1 MGEQGK
7 WQLAERFF
15 RELEAEQLEMM
26 AKEAAAA
33 DVAASRRQL
42 AAAMDGA
49 AAGASGPES
58 AALLAATQWLQ
69 AAAAA
74 PAQGPAV
81 SAFPG
86 MNKQLPTGTAAA
98 SDAVGSNPEAIAA
111 AAAAV
116 AAMAAAH
123 QQQQQLAAAA
133 AAAAEEDS
141 DGLGLVAARA
151 AEQVLATP
159 RSSMSV
165 EVGSPASTSS
175 ADSAAAPF
183 FSYFS
188 GAAAA
193 KPAGGSFVQPAEAS
207 SPSSVTDA
215 AFASA
220 FGPQHQQ
227 AAAAAAAASGQP
239 AAAWTNDNAAVR
251 GLSFH
256 LDDVQGAPAA
266 PPLPAA
272 AVAGNAVPAA
282 GLTILRPLP
291 KGRGPVNEV
300 VCGALMLAYERA
312 GKWQE
317 AVAVLDRARTLG
329 EWTRAAGEAEWAACM
344 HPELAGIVWDV
355 HPAELSSGSE
365 LPTGLTSCAA
375 PLPCPLAGIA
385 PNTIM
390 FNTAMSALGKAMRP
404 EEAEAL
410 FAEMPAPDAVSA
422 GAILR
427 LNVFCCLEMLGV
439 DEAAEKLLFRRQR
452 WRVLPGASVQLSS
465 ELAQRPRNC
474 ARTCVLT
481 LCHPASPHASPA
493 GVVRDADC
501 RLWHERA
508 GRQGRGRL

>member
-15 RELEAEQLEMM
+15 RELEAEQLELM

-42 AAAMDGA
+42 AVAMEGA
-49 AAGASGPES
+49 AATAAGPES

-74 PAQGPAV
+74 PAPGPAV

-86 MNKQLPTGTAAA
+86 MHKQLPTGTPAA

-133 AAAAEEDS
+133 AAAAEEDA
-141 DGLGLVAARA
+141 DLLQLVASRA

-165 EVGSPASTSS
+165 EAGAEAGSPASTSS

-188 GAAAA
+188 GAPSAKAAA
-193 KPAGGSFVQPAEAS
+193 GSISSAFAMPPAEAS
-207 SPSSVTDA
+207 SPSSVADA
-215 AFASA
+215 GAALA
-220 FGPQHQQ
+220 GVFGPQHQQ
-227 AAAAAAAASGQP
+227 AAAAAAGAAGQP

-256 LDDVQGAPAA
+256 LDDIQGAPLA

-272 AVAGNAVPAA
+272 TVAGNAVPAA
-282 GLTILRPLP
+282 GLAKLRPLP

-329 EWTRAAGEAEWAACM
+329 E
-344 HPELAGIVWDV
+344 LAGPDREGGVAGGVRPWV
-355 HPAELSSGSE
+355 VRVG
-365 LPTGLTSCAA
+365 
-375 PLPCPLAGIA
+375 LAGAVWNGRSSCSCCLQVAFRQVAKGSAQPCCPPLSKLTIA
-385 PNTIM
+385 C
-390 FNTAMSALGKAMRP
+390 L
-404 EEAEAL
+404 
-410 FAEMPAPDAVSA
+410 PAPA
-422 GAILR
+422 
-427 LNVFCCLEMLGV
+427 
-439 DEAAEKLLFRRQR
+439 LLLQASPPTPSCTTPPSRHWARRCGLRRQR
-452 WRVLPGASVQLSS
+452 LS
-465 ELAQRPRNC
+465 LRRCPPPMR
-474 ARTCVLT
+474 
-481 LCHPASPHASPA
+481 
-493 GVVRDADC
+493 
-501 RLWHERA
+501 
-508 GRQGRGRL
+508 

>member
-1 MGEQGK
+1 MPLTSARTPPPPSPAALLKTMGEQGK

-15 RELEAEQLEMM
+15 RELEAEQLELM

-42 AAAMDGA
+42 AVAMEGA
-49 AAGASGPES
+49 AATAAGPES

-74 PAQGPAV
+74 PVPAAAQGPAV

-86 MNKQLPTGTAAA
+86 MHKQLPTGTPAA

-133 AAAAEEDS
+133 AAAAEEDA
-141 DGLGLVAARA
+141 DLLQLVAARA

-165 EVGSPASTSS
+165 EAGAEAGSPASTSS

-188 GAAAA
+188 GAPSKAAV
-193 KPAGGSFVQPAEAS
+193 GGISSAFAMPPAEAS
-207 SPSSVTDA
+207 SPSSVADAGA
-215 AFASA
+215 AFAGV

-251 GLSFH
+251 GLSLH
-256 LDDVQGAPAA
+256 LDDLQGAPLA

-282 GLTILRPLP
+282 GLAKLRPLP

-329 EWTRAAGEAEWAACM
+329 E
-344 HPELAGIVWDV
+344 LAGPDREGGV
-355 HPAELSSGSE
+355 
-365 LPTGLTSCAA
+365 
-375 PLPCPLAGIA
+375 AG
-385 PNTIM
+385 
-390 FNTAMSALGKAMRP
+390 
-404 EEAEAL
+404 
-410 FAEMPAPDAVSA
+410 
-422 GAILR
+422 
-427 LNVFCCLEMLGV
+427 GV
-439 DEAAEKLLFRRQR
+439 
-452 WRVLPGASVQLSS
+452 
-465 ELAQRPRNC
+465 
-474 ARTCVLT
+474 
-481 LCHPASPHASPA
+481 
-493 GVVRDADC
+493 
-501 RLWHERA
+501 RLW
-508 GRQGRGRL
+508 GWRGLCGMMGAPAQC